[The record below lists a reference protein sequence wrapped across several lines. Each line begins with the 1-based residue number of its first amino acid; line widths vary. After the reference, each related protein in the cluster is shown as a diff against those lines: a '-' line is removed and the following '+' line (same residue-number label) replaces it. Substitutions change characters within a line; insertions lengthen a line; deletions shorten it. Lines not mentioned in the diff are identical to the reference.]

1 MEEKGALAK
10 KHVVFVALAF
20 LCAALPLASMKSTG
34 VFFIQVQNELGATAK
49 DASLLISLMYGMFF
63 FAGNQ
68 LKSSYF
74 SPSA

>member
-1 MEEKGALAK
+1 MEKKDALAK
-10 KHVVFVALAF
+10 KHVVFVVFAF

-68 LKSSYF
+68 L
-74 SPSA
+74 